1 MTHDSYPL
9 TLPAEH
15 TPLQMAQEAHMS
27 PNGAEF
33 DIGGV
38 QFKYLGPTH
47 NGQLF
52 NSVGQDG
59 IERPMMVYESKS
71 QGSTRVSQG
80 YEAFTRKNG
89 SVGQRLLKGR
99 ELSPDAQYTQDTQ
112 LHPAFEEA
120 VVRISES
127 RQLRDMPQLP
137 PRHYDAEG
145 ANWLMKDFEQQT
157 QVYPLGSAEVN
168 QALTELKAGHLS
180 KAHMAEV
187 TGLDA
192 DAQPVDVNYVFSK
205 KIAALNEALERSGVI
220 PDFMTEPLTT
230 QIVSYPNIGDVVKDT
245 YVKTVNGVR
254 YEWQMAH
261 VHNTDTAWIERVRFA
276 DAEPSVYGTDKQL
289 VNSGIL
295 TSKPLDYAD
304 QCDGLSPF
312 LKKDLGN
319 GYSDITP
326 FLATLA
332 PVANYM
338 GTYQNREQ
346 LYRFSDE
353 VA

>member
-1 MTHDSYPL
+1 MTHNSYPS
-9 TLPAEH
+9 TIPAEQAF
-15 TPLQMAQEAHMS
+15 PQIVPEARMTS
-27 PNGAEF
+27 SNAEF
-33 DIGGV
+33 DIGNV
-38 QFKYLGPTH
+38 RFNYLGPTH

-52 NSVGQDG
+52 NSVGPDG
-59 IERPMMVYESKS
+59 VERPIMVYESKS

-80 YEAFTRKNG
+80 YEAFTRKDG

-112 LHPAFEEA
+112 LHPAFGAA
-120 VVRISES
+120 VEQVSES
-127 RQLRDMPQLP
+127 RELRTMPELP

-145 ANWLMKDFEQQT
+145 ANWLMKDFEEQT
-157 QVYPLGSAEVN
+157 DVYPLGSNEVN
-168 QALTELKAGHLS
+168 KALTELKAGHLS

-187 TGLDA
+187 TGLDV
-192 DAQPVDVNYVFSK
+192 DAQSVDVNYVFSK

-230 QIVSYPNIGDVVKDT
+230 QVVSYPNIGDVVKDT

-295 TSKPLDYAD
+295 TSKPQDYTD

-312 LKKDLGN
+312 LRRDLGN

-332 PVANYM
+332 PIANYI
-338 GTYQNREQ
+338 GTYRDREPR
-346 LYRFSDE
+346 YYF
-353 VA
+353 AAKAA